1 MYWHILTS
9 NEYKS
14 AGLNGNPNLKED
26 DLYFLTDLSVFYKGS
41 QLFCPAIEFFN
52 NTQKF
57 PKTPAINRL
66 YFNTDTTEG
75 YVYSGDAWIC
85 IIKALGEIS
94 KNNTDKAVSGAS
106 IVSYV
111 KNEISTNILIPDG
124 KTVIISEENNISL
137 KDFGLRYYAFRY
149 KDNVLESGDYSYP
162 DNMPSGVA
170 NSFIRIND
178 RWYKYTNR
186 WIEYDGVVHETDYHE
201 LVDGWKSGLEPKSIG
216 DPISGY
222 SIAWYEPS
230 STTVEGLRDI
240 VSSLQTSVFAL
251 TSLLDSLNQSIENNE
266 HIITEEIKRATS
278 SENILLS
285 KLTDTNQIV
294 QLLNGESS
302 EKGSIKYQIKE
313 AVDSINNLIGVL
325 PSIESI
331 NNIVEYIDYKSKES
345 IKESNKYSDDNYIS
359 KNNIITSESI
369 SDSINESS
377 KEKVISE
384 EAFLNALSWKT
395 SIV

>member
-1 MYWHILTS
+1 MWHLLTS
-9 NEYKS
+9 ELYKS
-14 AGLNGNPNLKED
+14 AGLNGNPDLKED
-26 DLYFLTDLSVFYKGS
+26 DLYFLTDINAFYKGS
-41 QLFCPAIEFFN
+41 KLFCPAIEFFN
-52 NTQKF
+52 NLNGF
-57 PKTPAINRL
+57 PKNPATNRL
-66 YFNTDTTEG
+66 YFNIDTTEG
-75 YVYSGDAWIC
+75 YVYNKDAWIC
-85 IIKALGEIS
+85 IIKSLGEIS

-124 KTVIISEENNISL
+124 KTVIVSEENNISL

-240 VSSLQTSVFAL
+240 VTSLQTSVFAL
-251 TSLLDSLNQSIENNE
+251 TSLLDNLNTSIQNNKTN
-266 HIITEEIKRATS
+266 ITEEIKRAKA
-278 SENILLS
+278 SENILYN
-285 KLTDTNQIV
+285 KIDDTDSVV
-294 QLLNGESS
+294 QLLNADDSY
-302 EKGSIKYQIKE
+302 KGSIKYQIKT
-313 AVDSINNLIGVL
+313 AVDSINNLIGIL

-331 NNIVEYIDYKSKES
+331 NNVIEYIDYMNKES
-345 IKESNKYSDDNYIS
+345 IKQSNKYSNDNFIS
-359 KNNIITSESI
+359 KNNIITSENISESI
-369 SDSINESS
+369 QNSS

-384 EAFLNALSWKT
+384 EVLLKALSWKT
-395 SIV
+395 SII